1 MIRRVTLLC
10 ALLAACPLQAADSYN
25 EIFGIGA
32 HSGGPVLWHNMQDDA
47 ANTTVSSQSAAGAA
61 TLAGGATTADQ
72 SVAGP
77 NAWLPKAIN
86 LQSSPDSITLSGSAL
101 GSNDATLLMFC
112 KHNSTASQGWGIHGE
127 PVNSGTASHYPFDST
142 IYCSTW
148 RSTGGADANRINV
161 GALPAGTTSWH
172 QIAVKTT
179 PGADGWSFRI
189 NGTDRATA
197 TGHAS
202 LYTGSGTWR
211 VGRGTASPTGE
222 YLNAAVAGFAVF
234 NTHLS
239 DAEEANA
246 FLGPELNYVSGAT
259 LGSDGAYN
267 IGTWALPAPFAS
279 VSNGSPTYIVSAVNA
294 AGDVIGSDTTSSGS
308 IDISEE
314 NGNTVYLVVRAS
326 NSGGYDIGDKATRT
340 SSFGSSG
347 DGYYEIASVTAG
359 GGGGGPTVPVLMHH
373 YKGLR

>member
-47 ANTTVSSQSAAGAA
+47 ANTTVSSQSAAAAA

-72 SVAGP
+72 SVTGP

-112 KHNSTASQGWGIHGE
+112 KHNSVASQGWGIHGE
-127 PVNSGTASHYPFDST
+127 PVKALTASHYPFDGS

-148 RSTGGADANRINV
+148 RSTGGADANRVSV

-179 PGADGWSFRI
+179 PGAGGWKFRI
-189 NGTDRATA
+189 NGSTLATA

-202 LYTGSGTWR
+202 LYTSSGTWR
-211 VGRGTASPTGE
+211 VGQGTAATGG

-234 NTHLS
+234 DTHLS

-246 FLGPELNYVSGAT
+246 FLGPEPVNTVAPAVSGTETQGQT
-259 LGSDGAYN
+259 LSTTN
-267 IGTWALPAPFAS
+267 GTWALPSPFSAGTNGT
-279 VSNGSPTYIVSAVNA
+279 VTYAYQWTRSNDGAGAGEADISGATSSTYTLQ
-294 AGDVIGSDTTSSGS
+294 AGDVGKYIRCRVRSSN
-308 IDISEE
+308 D
-314 NGNTVYLVVRAS
+314 
-326 NSGGYDIGDKATRT
+326 GGYDPSADTNSDFTGSIA
-340 SSFGSSG
+340 SSGGSS
-347 DGYYEIASVTAG
+347 A
-359 GGGGGPTVPVLMHH
+359 VPVLMKH

>member
-1 MIRRVTLLC
+1 MSRCLIIFSVLFSASQL
-10 ALLAACPLQAADSYN
+10 PAADSYN
-25 EIFGIGA
+25 EIFGIGD

-47 ANTTVSSQSAAGAA
+47 ASTTISSQSAASAA

-72 SVAGP
+72 SIAGP
-77 NAWLPKAIN
+77 NDWLPKAIN

-112 KHNSTASQGWGIHGE
+112 KHNSVASQGWGIHGE
-127 PVNSGTASHYPFDST
+127 PVNSGTASHYPFDGS

-148 RSTGGADANRINV
+148 RSTGGSDANRVNV
-161 GALPAGTTSWH
+161 GALPADTTSWH

-202 LYTGSGTWR
+202 LYTSSGTWR
-211 VGRGTASPTGE
+211 VGQGTASPTGE

-234 NTHLS
+234 DTHLS

-267 IGTWALPAPFAS
+267 IGTWALPAPFDS
-279 VSNGSPTYIVSAVNA
+279 VSNGTPTYIVSAVNT

-314 NGNTVYLVVRAS
+314 NGNTVYLMVRVT
-326 NSGGYDIGDKATRT
+326 NNGGYDIGDKATRT
-340 SSFGSSG
+340 SGFGSSG

-359 GGGGGPTVPVLMHH
+359 GGGGSGAVVLRI
-373 YKGLR
+373 LLESQ